1 MKPTLHSAL
10 VSRACELLGSQM
22 ALATAIDAPP
32 AQVSQWFN
40 GNRPVPIKY
49 QNAIERA
56 TKAAVKRCE
65 FSPDDYWLIWPDLKA
80 PKKQKQAA

>member
-1 MKPTLHSAL
+1 MKPTPHSVL
-10 VSRACELLGSQM
+10 VSRACEVLGSQM

-49 QNAIERA
+49 QTAIERA
-56 TKAAVKRCE
+56 TDAAVKRSE
-65 FSPDDYWLIWPDLKA
+65 FSPDDYWLIWPDLPA
-80 PKKQKQAA
+80 PAQQQAA

>member
-1 MKPTLHSAL
+1 MA
-10 VSRACELLGSQM
+10 RACEIVGSQM
-22 ALATAIDAPP
+22 ALATEIGAPP

-49 QNAIERA
+49 QTAIERA

-65 FSPDDYWLIWPDLKA
+65 FSPDDYWLIWPDLPA